1 MTDINFLTLSNYAGL
16 IATALLTFNFLLGMM
31 IGTAYKKHN
40 YWKRLPAN
48 IKQISI
54 LDLHNWTAYVALL
67 FVLLHPLLLLFDPAT
82 KFKFIDII
90 FPINAPHQKLFVAF
104 GTLSMFAI
112 ITVIIT
118 TQKVIK
124 KKMSFRTW
132 KNIHLISYCTA
143 LLFFI
148 HGIVLDPQLK
158 DRPVDFFD
166 AEKIVSEICVLILI
180 VASIFRFRYHIK
192 SKKKIVTIAIIFFS
206 LSAYAQDSTKHFHYN
221 PDAGLQFN
229 KVDFQ
234 WTTWGFAERLFSP
247 SQYPA
252 WRRVRQGMEFQLPSY
267 PFKINGNKFRTALV
281 YEVDFTDNNFFKD
294 SKRFK
299 ILENLFISFQNAK
312 DAKKFRVLF
321 GENTSILSREDNLSS
336 GNLPTINRSLI
347 LEQHGST
354 NSFGT
359 QWGFQFQS
367 QVSKK
372 ILLQASLQ
380 DNRGSLNQ
388 DKPMYQF
395 WNAVAVKITESILQP
410 TDSSNQKLYIG
421 FAIDHTRNIEDKNF
435 KLTSAINS
443 DVLGSTPAT
452 GSKLTFENNLDYTNT
467 IGEHFFTL
475 EYEAIYSN
483 YSDQKLNVAGGYT
496 QLQFQVWDKKQ
507 FGDMVPFVRYDLVNL
522 SNPTASATE
531 QAIRFG
537 INYNFPFTN
546 KLLNFHLEYARH
558 FLNSSP
564 SILTTTDKEFNE
576 FRLAIRLSATRY
588 LRF

>member
-1 MTDINFLTLSNYAGL
+1 MQNISFLTLSNYAGL

-31 IGTAYKKHN
+31 LGTAYKKYS
-40 YWKRLPAN
+40 YWKQFPQF
-48 IKQISI
+48 IQKISI
-54 LDLHNWTAYVALL
+54 NNLHNITAYIALS
-67 FVLLHPLLLLFDPAT
+67 FVLIHPLLLLFDATT
-82 KFKFIDII
+82 KFSFTDII
-90 FPINAPHQKLFVAF
+90 FPINAPHQKLYVAL
-104 GTLSMFAI
+104 GTLSMYAI

-132 KNIHLISYCTA
+132 KNIHLISYGTA
-143 LLFFI
+143 ILFII
-148 HGIVLDPQLK
+148 HGIVIDPLLK
-158 DRPVDFFD
+158 DRPIDVFD
-166 AEKIVSEICVLILI
+166 AEKLVSEICALILI
-180 VASIFRFRYHIK
+180 AATFFRYRYNIK
-192 SKKKIVTIAIIFFS
+192 SKKRIVSIAIIFFS
-206 LSAYAQDSTKHFHYN
+206 LSAYSEDSTKHFNYN
-221 PDAGLQFN
+221 PDAGLQF
-229 KVDFQ
+229 KKGDFQ

-267 PFKINGNKFRTALV
+267 PFTIHGNKFRTALV
-281 YEVDFTDNNFFKD
+281 YEVDFTDNNFFQD

-299 ILENLFISFQNAK
+299 IWENLFVSFQNAK
-312 DAKKFRVLF
+312 DANKFRILF

-372 ILLQASLQ
+372 TFVQASLQ

-395 WNAVAVKITESILQP
+395 WNAVAIKITESILQQ
-410 TDSSNQKLYIG
+410 TDSSNHKLNIG
-421 FAIDHTRNIEDKNF
+421 LAVDQTRNIKDKNF
-435 KLTSAINS
+435 TLTSGINN
-443 DVLGSTPAT
+443 DVLGNTPAT

-467 IGEHFFTL
+467 IGKHFFTL
-475 EYEAIYSN
+475 EYEIIYSN
-483 YSDQKLNVAGGYT
+483 YSDQKLNVTGGYT

-507 FGDMVPFVRYDLVNL
+507 FGDLVPFVRYDLVTLN
-522 SNPTASATE
+522 NQTASATE
-531 QAIRFG
+531 KAIKLG
-537 INYNFPFTN
+537 INYNLPFTN
-546 KLLNFHLEYARH
+546 KFLNFHLEYARH
-558 FLNSSP
+558 FLNGST
-564 SILTTTDKEFNE
+564 SILTTTDRQFDE
-576 FRLAIRLSATRY
+576 FRLGIRINATRY